1 MKEKILNHLLSHYK
15 KTGWNFVGLAHLR
28 VIFGDEGLKEAL
40 NELWQEGYIE
50 KREGVNQP
58 LIELI
63 KTEK

>member
-1 MKEKILNHLLSHYK
+1 MKNKILNHLLAHYK
-15 KTGWNFVGLAHLR
+15 KTKWTFVSIGNLQS
-28 VIFGDEGLKEAL
+28 IFGKDIRAPL

-63 KTEK
+63 KFEK